1 MSACPSA
8 SVWLLSY
15 LSNPPGSALLKT
27 IFLDCPIVELR
38 LLFSKLLCL
47 TLQTHFDHGGNE
59 EDPVDKVLNELL
71 SLLDRDVVEGY
82 KQAAQYFDFMR
93 EYAGNVSG
101 VMGAAG
107 RAAHAEMPVDVLLRG
122 WLVTLFVFG
131 HTHTHART
139 HARTHTHTHTHTLF
153 SLPKRV

>member
-8 SVWLLSY
+8 SMWLLSY

-107 RAAHAEMPVDVLLRG
+107 RAAQACRDACVYSVERG
-122 WLVTLFVFG
+122 VGVRTR
-131 HTHTHART
+131 THTTRAC
-139 HARTHTHTHTHTLF
+139 THTHTHTLF
-153 SLPKRV
+153 ALPKWV